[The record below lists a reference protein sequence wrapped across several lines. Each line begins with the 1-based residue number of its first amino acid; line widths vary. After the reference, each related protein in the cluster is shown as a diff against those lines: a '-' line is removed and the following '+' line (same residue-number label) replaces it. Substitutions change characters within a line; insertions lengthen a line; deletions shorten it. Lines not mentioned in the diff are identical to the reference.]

1 MSLTWAQPLLPFV
14 SLSTHNCW
22 LQTTCSRS
30 SGQCFVSLAPAV
42 CTSWEKKEIDKD
54 GLKST
59 QSQETEKQNKKR
71 KEKKRKEASKQ
82 TNKKPENNSLPF
94 GNQTPHLCC
103 NCILLTSPAA
113 LPSSCLPHCPPS
125 PFALFSCL
133 IAHSTKSKHD
143 WEEVG
148 NILQGSPSFKAP
160 LRYQKVFLIANQG
173 FFIATF
179 RTL

>member
-71 KEKKRKEASKQ
+71 KERKEASKQ

-94 GNQTPHLCC
+94 GKQTPHLCC
-103 NCILLTSPAA
+103 TCILLTSPAA